1 MKKTTTHRLKSLLSH
16 IALLCCSAVLLTA
29 CAGPA
34 QTQGKSPESGMQ
46 STEKKIL
53 TMAIAAETTT
63 LSTLYMVND
72 NYSTA
77 QLVYEN
83 LLNFENGKILP
94 GLAERWEYNKDQTE
108 LTFYLRKNVR
118 FHNGDPLTAD
128 TVKKNLEHKHSNPAF
143 YSLKGITD
151 IVNMEVLDEHTLRLT
166 YSHPFYAYLQDF
178 CWPDVNPIIAKELLI
193 EGDFQTVSGVIG
205 TGPYIYD
212 KMVPGQYTRFV
223 RNKNYWGK
231 KPDFDEVIVKY
242 IPNSTSRIQALKTGE
257 IDMIFG
263 SALISYDEYDQII
276 KQDGVGGQIAE
287 NETRVRDIT
296 LNASRPIMSD
306 LNVRKAIAYAIDK
319 QEITSTIFSGYEPP
333 AEIPATHDTPYADV
347 KLDAPFSYDPNKA
360 VQLLEKAGWVMN
372 EKTGIRE
379 KDGRPLS
386 LVMTME
392 ELFDA
397 GTKPV
402 ANILKSQLKKVGIE
416 INIKG
421 QEQMQ
426 WYKDYL
432 SGDFDITLWHT
443 QAAFASPHTW
453 FTPMDTMY
461 PQTASLKG
469 LSDSDEFFA
478 AIKKLVNMT
487 DEKEIKKTYTYLFN
501 YNLGNAIDIPLTY
514 QKDMIVYNTNK
525 IAGYTFTRTPYFFD
539 VLSLKAK

>member
-1 MKKTTTHRLKSLLSH
+1 MKNAKTLRSKSLLSL
-16 IALLCCSAVLLTA
+16 IALLCCAAMMLTA
-29 CAGPA
+29 CGGTA
-34 QTQGKSPESGMQ
+34 QTQGESPKGTQDS
-46 STEKKIL
+46 EKKTL

-83 LLNFENGKILP
+83 LVNFDNGKVVP
-94 GLAERWEYNKDQTE
+94 GLAERWEYNDDQTE
-108 LTFYLRKNVR
+108 LTFYLRKDVQ
-118 FHNGDPLTAD
+118 FHNGDPFTAE

-151 IVNMEVLDEHTLRLT
+151 IIKMEVIDEHTLKLT

-178 CWPDVNPIIAKELLI
+178 CWPDVNPIVAEELLI
-193 EGDFQTVSGVIG
+193 EGDFQTVAGVIG

-212 KMVPGQYTRFV
+212 EMVPGQYTRFV
-223 RNKNYWGK
+223 RNESYWGE

-242 IPNSTSRIQALKTGE
+242 IPDSTSRIQSLKTGE

-276 KQDGVGGQIAE
+276 KMDGIGGQIAD

-296 LNASRPIMSD
+296 LNASRPLMSD
-306 LNVRKAIAYAIDK
+306 LNVRKAIAYAINK
-319 QEITSTIFSGYEPP
+319 EAINETIFSGYEPP

-347 KLDAPFSYDPNKA
+347 KLDVAFSYDPDQA
-360 VQLLEKAGWVMN
+360 VQLLEKSGWMLN

-379 KDGRPLS
+379 KDGQPLS

-402 ANILKSQLKKVGIE
+402 ANILKSQLQKVGIE

-426 WYKDYL
+426 WYADYL

-478 AIKKLVNMT
+478 AINRLVNMT
-487 DEKEIKKTYTYLFN
+487 DEKEIRETYTYLFS
-501 YNLGNAIDIPLTY
+501 YNLGKVIDIPLTY
-514 QKDMIVYNTNK
+514 QKDLIVYNTDK

-539 VLSLKAK
+539 ILSLKAK

>member
-1 MKKTTTHRLKSLLSH
+1 MKNVKTLRPKSFLSL
-16 IALLCCSAVLLTA
+16 IVLLCCATILVTA
-29 CAGPA
+29 CGGPA
-34 QTQGKSPESGMQ
+34 QTQKSSPEGKQDS
-46 STEKKIL
+46 EKKTL

-83 LLNFENGKILP
+83 LVNFDNGEVVP
-94 GLAERWEYNKDQTE
+94 GLAERWEYNDDQTE
-108 LTFYLRKNVR
+108 LTFYLRKDVQ
-118 FHNGDPLTAD
+118 FHNGDPFTAE

-151 IVNMEVLDEHTLRLT
+151 IVNMEVINEHTLKLT

-178 CWPDVNPIIAKELLI
+178 CWPDVNPIIAEELLI
-193 EGDFQTVSGVIG
+193 EGDFQTVAGVIG

-212 KMVPGQYTRFV
+212 EMVPGQYTRFV
-223 RNKNYWGK
+223 RNENYWGE

-242 IPNSTSRIQALKTGE
+242 IPDSTSRIQALKTGE

-276 KQDGVGGQIAE
+276 QLEGIGGQIAE
-287 NETRVRDIT
+287 NDTRVRDIT
-296 LNASRPIMSD
+296 LNASRPFMSD
-306 LNVRKAIAYAIDK
+306 LNVRKAIAYAINKD
-319 QEITSTIFSGYEPP
+319 EINETIFSGYEPP

-347 KLDAPFSYDPNKA
+347 KLDVEFSYDPNQA
-360 VQLLEKAGWVMN
+360 VQLLEESGWMLN

-379 KDGRPLS
+379 KDGQSLS

-402 ANILKSQLKKVGIE
+402 ANILKSQLQKVGIE

-426 WYKDYL
+426 WYADYL

-461 PQTASLKG
+461 PQTSSLKG
-469 LSDSDEFFA
+469 LSDSDEFFEA
-478 AIKKLVNMT
+478 TNRLVNMT
-487 DEKEIKKTYTYLFN
+487 DEKEIRETYTYLFN
-501 YNLGNAIDIPLTY
+501 YNLGKVIDIPLTY
-514 QKDMIVYNTNK
+514 QKDLIVYNTDK
-525 IAGYTFTRTPYFFD
+525 ITGYTFTRTPYFFD
-539 VLSLKAK
+539 ILSLKAK

>member
-1 MKKTTTHRLKSLLSH
+1 MKNAKTFHPRSLLSLV
-16 IALLCCSAVLLTA
+16 ALLCCAAMLLTA
-29 CAGPA
+29 CGSPA
-34 QTQGKSPESGMQ
+34 LSPTNTQGS
-46 STEKKIL
+46 EKTL

-63 LSTLYMVND
+63 LSPLYMVNA

-83 LLNFENGKILP
+83 LVNFDNGRVVP
-94 GLAERWEYNKDQTE
+94 GLAERWEYNDDQTE
-108 LTFYLRKNVR
+108 LTFYLRKDVQ
-118 FHNGDPLTAD
+118 FHNGDPLTAE

-151 IVNMEVLDEHTLRLT
+151 IINMEVVDKHTLKLT

-178 CWPDVNPIIAKELLI
+178 CWPDVTPIVAEELLI
-193 EGDFQTVSGVIG
+193 AGDFQTVAGVIG
-205 TGPYIYD
+205 TGPYIYNE
-212 KMVPGQYTRFV
+212 MVPGQYTRFV
-223 RNKNYWGK
+223 RNENYWGE

-242 IPNSTSRIQALKTGE
+242 IPDSTSRIQALKTGE

-263 SALISYDEYDQII
+263 SALIGYDEYDQII
-276 KQDGVGGQIAE
+276 KLDGIGGQLAE
-287 NETRVRDIT
+287 NDTRVRDIT
-296 LNASRPIMSD
+296 LNASRPFMSD
-306 LNVRKAIAYAIDK
+306 LNVRKAIAYAINK
-319 QEITSTIFSGYEPP
+319 EEINETIFSGYEPP
-333 AEIPATHDTPYADV
+333 AKIPVTHDTPYADV
-347 KLDAPFSYDPNKA
+347 KLDAAFSYDPEKA
-360 VQLLEKAGWVMN
+360 VQLLEESGWVLN

-379 KDGRPLS
+379 KGGQALS

-402 ANILKSQLKKVGIE
+402 ANILKSQLQKVGIE

-426 WYKDYL
+426 WYADYL
-432 SGDFDITLWHT
+432 SGNFDITLWHT

-469 LSDSDEFFA
+469 LSDSGEFFA
-478 AIKKLVNMT
+478 AINRLVNMK
-487 DEKEIKKTYTYLFN
+487 DEKEIRETYTYLFN
-501 YNLGNAIDIPLTY
+501 YDLGNVIDIPLTY
-514 QKDMIVYNTNK
+514 QKDLIVYNTNK

-539 VLSLKAK
+539 ILSLKAK